1 MQLSSQVWVHPGYT
15 LNPDYEDYDLC
26 IQSQIDSY
34 AAADGYLGVSAA
46 TGGLSDDHDVMC
58 FTLHSLSLIEA
69 GPSSEIN
76 LSAFNLNEP
85 IGLGRFATNHST
97 TKRS

>member
-1 MQLSSQVWVHPGYT
+1 MYSKVWIHPGYT

-26 IQSQIDSY
+26 IQSQIDPF

-58 FTLHSLSLIEA
+58 FTLHSLTQREA
-69 GPSSEIN
+69 GPDSELNI
-76 LSAFNLNEP
+76 SAFIFLSNLTEH
-85 IGLGRFATNHST
+85 LST
-97 TKRS
+97 TSTVVS